1 MVNREIYDQLQE
13 IAHEITALKN
23 VYGIEKIG
31 IALDSSLSSRHNV
44 QSKEIPNMTEGLII
58 FAVQYYIA
66 ATLNLMVNGNFK
78 YYVQFNEASAW

>member
-1 MVNREIYDQLQE
+1 MVNREIYDRLQE

-23 VYGIEKIG
+23 IYGITKVG

-44 QSKEIPNMTEGLII
+44 PSQEIPNMTEGLVIY
-58 FAVQYYIA
+58 AVQYYIA

-78 YYVQFNEASAW
+78 YFVQFNEASAW